1 MRAYRW
7 QSLQVRDQRQRPH
20 GTAPR
25 RARSV
30 VRQLTKSDRGDRIA
44 PITSDRF
51 LPGPSMIRRAIVVLS
66 CGLALVLLTGF
77 GAPTIGTRF
86 SPTERIKLGFSYLSQ
101 AQVQDLWRRA
111 DNYALAEAFLK
122 QCGSPSHVERRM
134 ILAARDCIEARALN
148 RVAAYF
154 RKKVAELS
162 NGHIFLCATDQ
173 SKALIKSTRARID
186 RDVEEVRSMCRACL
200 FC

>member
-1 MRAYRW
+1 M
-7 QSLQVRDQRQRPH
+7 VRR
-20 GTAPR
+20 
-25 RARSV
+25 V
-30 VRQLTKSDRGDRIA
+30 
-44 PITSDRF
+44 
-51 LPGPSMIRRAIVVLS
+51 IVVLS
-66 CGLALVLLTGF
+66 CAAALVLLPGF
-77 GAPTIGTRF
+77 GVPTISERF
-86 SPTERIKLGFSYLSQ
+86 SSTQQIKLGFSYLSQ

-122 QCGSPSHVERRM
+122 QCGSPSFVERRM
-134 ILAARDCIEARALN
+134 IMAARDCIEARALS

-162 NGHIFLCATDQ
+162 GQIFVCTTDQ

>member
-1 MRAYRW
+1 
-7 QSLQVRDQRQRPH
+7 
-20 GTAPR
+20 
-25 RARSV
+25 
-30 VRQLTKSDRGDRIA
+30 
-44 PITSDRF
+44 
-51 LPGPSMIRRAIVVLS
+51 
-66 CGLALVLLTGF
+66 
-77 GAPTIGTRF
+77 
-86 SPTERIKLGFSYLSQ
+86 
-101 AQVQDLWRRA
+101 
-111 DNYALAEAFLK
+111 
-122 QCGSPSHVERRM
+122 M

-173 SKALIKSTRARID
+173 AKALIKSTRARID

>member
-1 MRAYRW
+1 
-7 QSLQVRDQRQRPH
+7 
-20 GTAPR
+20 
-25 RARSV
+25 
-30 VRQLTKSDRGDRIA
+30 
-44 PITSDRF
+44 
-51 LPGPSMIRRAIVVLS
+51 MIGRVLVVLS
-66 CGLALVLLTGF
+66 CGLALALLQGF
-77 GAPTIGTRF
+77 GPPPIGERF
-86 SPTERIKLGFSYLSQ
+86 ASAQRVKLGFSYLSQ

-122 QCGSPSHVERRM
+122 QCGAPSHIERRM

-154 RKKVAELS
+154 RKKVAELGS
-162 NGHIFLCATDQ
+162 AHIFVCTTDQ

-186 RDVEEVRSMCRACL
+186 KDVEEVRSMCRACL